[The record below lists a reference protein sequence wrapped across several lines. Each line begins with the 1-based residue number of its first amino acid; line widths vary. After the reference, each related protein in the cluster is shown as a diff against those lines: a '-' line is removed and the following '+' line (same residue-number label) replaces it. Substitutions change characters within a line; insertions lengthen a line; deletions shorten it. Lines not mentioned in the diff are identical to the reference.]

1 MRFASRSSTR
11 RTPEDFC
18 SDRNRGKPTWF
29 AGDWESRGDTGG
41 PSMTYPTADV
51 MAGVG
56 CRGLT
61 PEAWCVGPALL
72 CYEFVAVLSGRISQ
86 RLDREGDALSLVYV
100 LNKVTGR
107 RLSLMA

>member
-56 CRGLT
+56 C
-61 PEAWCVGPALL
+61 P
-72 CYEFVAVLSGRISQ
+72 
-86 RLDREGDALSLVYV
+86 RLDRPRPGASVRRCCATSLSRFFPAGSLRDWIA
-100 LNKVTGR
+100 KEMR
-107 RLSLMA
+107 FLSYMF